1 MAGCDLGADM
11 VSDGCIEKLEKYS
24 STYISSSKEI
34 TET

>member
-1 MAGCDLGADM
+1 LGADM